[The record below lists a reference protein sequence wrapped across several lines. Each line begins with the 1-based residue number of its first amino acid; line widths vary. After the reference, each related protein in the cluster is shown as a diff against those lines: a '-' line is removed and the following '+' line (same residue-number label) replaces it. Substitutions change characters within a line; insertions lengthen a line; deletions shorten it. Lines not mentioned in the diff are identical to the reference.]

1 MNEAGLL
8 EARIPSGH
16 VLENRTDQRHL
27 GQIGDGEKAGAQP
40 IFDIMIV
47 VRDVIGERGDL
58 SLEARPTVQLQIDR
72 ILCDAGGW
80 CRLSR
85 GRAGLRQ
92 LNYCSGSIQMVRVL
106 SVGIQHSTPDHT

>member
-8 EARIPSGH
+8 EAGITSGH

-58 SLEARPTVQLQIDR
+58 SLEARPTVQLPIDR
-72 ILCDAGGW
+72 IFGGV
-80 CRLSR
+80 
-85 GRAGLRQ
+85 GGGGAGLRGGGPK
-92 LNYCSGSIQMVRVL
+92 SGPLCLTTPSSVSQVRL
-106 SVGIQHSTPDHT
+106 RPSNSA